1 MAQHRSAALEGLAVI
16 AIAFIGASARAEVL
30 QPWTAQRPDVQVY
43 EFDTASSR
51 LEIHAAGALK
61 TTDMQETNQGVS
73 VRNARRDLPA
83 VAGLSNR
90 ELLLVNGGRSG
101 SSTDRPNGLLKSEG
115 RLASWL
121 NMQSIPGDP
130 ASSCPLRK
138 VARPLLS
145 GLLCVE
151 QSGKA
156 SVRKI
161 VDRTPPSVDACTS
174 ALQAGPMVVEQARA
188 AVCDRDA
195 TAENAN
201 YSVICSLDE
210 SRLAV
215 VVTRKPIALD
225 DLAVWLA
232 KPKTPDGTGGAGCRD
247 AMVLNAGGAAGTM
260 HARSQSYQLDGRKP
274 IFSGPGSWPV
284 ASFLFVTPRTPE
296 PAIPPPPRAINNA
309 AKSVTNVN

>member
-1 MAQHRSAALEGLAVI
+1 MDRATARCAGLRVRHRLLALGDPRCWSPEDHGHAGNQSGRLGPERTPRPPRCRGTVEP
-16 AIAFIGASARAEVL
+16 GA
-30 QPWTAQRPDVQVY
+30 
-43 EFDTASSR
+43 
-51 LEIHAAGALK
+51 AAGH
-61 TTDMQETNQGVS
+61 
-73 VRNARRDLPA
+73 
-83 VAGLSNR
+83 
-90 ELLLVNGGRSG
+90 GGRSG

-274 IFSGPGSWPV
+274 TFSGPGSWPV

-309 AKSVTNVN
+309 AKSVANVN